1 MQNKPVKGRPADNP
15 DDLKIRSLLSLF
27 LLSFKIGAV
36 TFGGGYAMIP
46 IMRREYV
53 EKARWIG
60 REDIVD
66 VFAVSQ
72 SLPGVIAVNS
82 SIMLGYRM
90 AGAAGGL
97 VTALGSVLPSFIS
110 LCAVTLA
117 YKAFISNPFVAGAM
131 RAMRG
136 CVVGLILSA
145 VFSLFS
151 DSVKDRFSAVLFAAA
166 FFTALLF
173 PGVNAALII
182 LGGAVCGLVFSIIRR
197 KSGGNGGTGN
207 G

>member
-1 MQNKPVKGRPADNP
+1 MSAGRPFGGPASSGA
-15 DDLKIRSLLSLF
+15 RLLSLF
-27 LLSFKIGAV
+27 FISFKIGAV

-46 IMRREYV
+46 LMRREYV
-53 EKARWIG
+53 EKAGWIG
-60 REDIVD
+60 AEDIVD

-90 AGAAGGL
+90 AGVSGGL
-97 VTALGSVLPSFIS
+97 VTALGSVLPSFIC

-117 YKAFISNPFVAGAM
+117 YKAFIANPFVAGAM

-136 CVVGLILSA
+136 CVAGLILSA

-151 DSVKDRFSAVLFAAA
+151 DSVTDRPSAVVFAAA
-166 FFTALLF
+166 FLSAILF
-173 PGVNAALII
+173 PGLNAVFIILAGAALGLII
-182 LGGAVCGLVFSIIRR
+182 SALRRR
-197 KSGGNGGTGN
+197 KGRHGGGG
-207 G
+207 